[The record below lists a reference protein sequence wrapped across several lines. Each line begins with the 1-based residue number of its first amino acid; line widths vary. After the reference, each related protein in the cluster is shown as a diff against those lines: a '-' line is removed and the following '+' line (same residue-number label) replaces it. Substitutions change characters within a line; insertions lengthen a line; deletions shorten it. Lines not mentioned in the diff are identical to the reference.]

1 MVALTI
7 HTPRVRDVSA
17 PLLEHQRLDH
27 SIIQSDRTQFP
38 KRMISGGPSRPYYIS
53 KISRRLLL
61 CFVTSK
67 LHAHTSLLTRR
78 IYRLPVFPN
87 DFVPKS
93 HSSLGFS
100 SFRRRRFNTLICP
113 TRGDLARSGFL
124 VLGGRGVFYVWHDPF
139 LTHTDDS
146 LETIGRYLAM
156 LVSGCQDN
164 AIARQVNG
172 DGRFPF

>member
-1 MVALTI
+1 M
-7 HTPRVRDVSA
+7 PRVRDVSA
-17 PLLEHQRLDH
+17 PLLEYQRLEH
-27 SIIQSDRTQFP
+27 SIIQSDGTQFP
-38 KRMISGGPSRPYYIS
+38 KPMVSGGPSRPYYILQN
-53 KISRRLLL
+53 SRRLLGYSA
-61 CFVTSK
+61 VSK
-67 LHAHTSLLTRR
+67 LHAHSSLLTRR
-78 IYRLPVFPN
+78 IYRLSIFPN
-87 DFVPKS
+87 DFVPEP

-100 SFRRRRFNTLICP
+100 SFRRRRFDVLICP
-113 TRGDLARSGFL
+113 IRDDLVRPRFL

-156 LVSGCQDN
+156 LVSRRQYH